1 MFQLVL
7 KHSSRMSVYTS
18 SDLIDPIE
26 QLDKVRR
33 QLQILSFFNKMSGQP
48 YIFSILYPKYY
59 YELPFIYC

>member
-33 QLQILSFFNKMSGQP
+33 QLQILSSV
-48 YIFSILYPKYY
+48 SEIL
-59 YELPFIYC
+59 L